1 MTDMTDKTAQKAAG
15 ISNAANRASAT
26 YTNNG
31 TYSKTNSSLT
41 SSKIDKE
48 VQEYCMSD

>member
-1 MTDMTDKTAQKAAG
+1 LKTVFTGYNSFAGKTAQKAAG

-31 TYSKTNSSLT
+31 IYSKKDSSLT

-48 VQEYCMSD
+48 V